1 MDPYRSV
8 LFVPGSKPERIDA
21 AESSAADAVVVD
33 LEDGVAPEH
42 KDVARENAIDAV
54 EAWRSDTPLGVRVNG
69 VDTAWGV
76 ADVDALVTA
85 DAYPG
90 FVAVPDVR
98 GPSEVQVVAEAVGGT
113 AIELLPLI
121 ERPSAVFR
129 VAEIARSPRVF
140 GLLFAAIDLQIRMGM
155 SVLGES
161 ELSVPRSLVSMAA
174 SAADA
179 VAIDTAEG
187 LTVTREF
194 YGGKTEGDVEVAG
207 DDAAISIRPGEWEA
221 ATGDAGASIEAFDA
235 DIDEAAIGTTISG
248 YEAVGAGDV
257 DITEADVLV
266 SIGRG
271 IEEEDNLPIIEDL
284 ADAMGATVSA
294 SRPIVDNGWLPQD
307 RQVGQSGKQ
316 VTPDVYIAIGISGAV
331 QHVAGMKGAETI
343 IAINNDPS
351 APIYDI
357 ADYGIV
363 DDLFDVVPAL
373 TEQFS

>member
-1 MDPYRSV
+1 MDLYRSV

-21 AESSAADAVVVD
+21 ADSPAADAVVVD

-69 VDTAWGV
+69 VDTARGV
-76 ADVDALVTA
+76 ADVDALVAA
-85 DAYPG
+85 DAHPG

-140 GLLFAAIDLQIRMGM
+140 GLLFAAIDLQTRMGM

-179 VAIDTAEG
+179 VAIDKPLLADDPDRLAAECSQALALGYDGKLAVTPAQATAIN
-187 LTVTREF
+187 
-194 YGGKTEGDVEVAG
+194 
-207 DDAAISIRPGEWEA
+207 DAFSPSEA
-221 ATGDAGASIEAFDA
+221 ELAEARRIIEAFEA
-235 DIDEAAIGTTISG
+235 DGAGLVDVDGTFVDKPVVDQLRDLLARGEAA
-248 YEAVGAGDV
+248 
-257 DITEADVLV
+257 
-266 SIGRG
+266 GR
-271 IEEEDNLPIIEDL
+271 N
-284 ADAMGATVSA
+284 
-294 SRPIVDNGWLPQD
+294 
-307 RQVGQSGKQ
+307 
-316 VTPDVYIAIGISGAV
+316 
-331 QHVAGMKGAETI
+331 
-343 IAINNDPS
+343 
-351 APIYDI
+351 
-357 ADYGIV
+357 
-363 DDLFDVVPAL
+363 
-373 TEQFS
+373 